1 MRQVLALRNTST
13 TKLIA
18 AAILAPRNKRTMQ
31 VLASRN
37 ATTKLIVASI
47 LALQNKQ
54 VLASQNATSTKLILA
69 EHIPAEQRSLQCA
82 MTHRLCDSKSPS
94 TNSYTDSSSCH
105 WIQMKKKINTNA
117 KKTGKEGNRD
127 LLPTRRACKITIRRK
142 STNRVIPLASSP

>member
-37 ATTKLIVASI
+37 ATTKLIAATI
-47 LALQNKQ
+47 LAPRNKQ
-54 VLASQNATSTKLILA
+54 VLASQNASSTKLISA
-69 EHIPAEQRSLQCA
+69 EQNSAEQRSPQCVT
-82 MTHRLCDSKSPS
+82 THRHCDSKAPS

-105 WIQMKKKINTNA
+105 WIQTKKKINTNA
-117 KKTGKEGNRD
+117 KKTGEEGNRD